1 MAAESDLQS
10 QGLKKNCLTY
20 SIRCTKLVQPIPII
34 IFIIPI
40 QVSIAIMTDIFI
52 VKWIFA
58 LSPIL
63 TVLFLMIFQNW
74 GGARAGAAGWFAS
87 LIVATL
93 IFGAHPELIAHS
105 QMKGV
110 LLSLNVLYIIWAAL
124 LLYHVVN
131 ETGAIRAIGI
141 GIQRFSG
148 DKTIQILIFGWIFA
162 SFLQGVA
169 GYGVPI
175 AVVAP
180 LLVALGFTPVVA
192 VAVPAIGHSWS
203 VTFGSMG
210 ASFQALM
217 AVSGLESS
225 YLAPWSATLLGIAA
239 FLCGIFAVY
248 VYAGWKMVRHSFLA
262 ILIIGA
268 AMAGTQYAL
277 AVSGMWTLGG
287 FGASLAGLCSGLA
300 VAKLKIYNRTPP
312 SQTRPEMS
320 LWWALAA
327 YFILI
332 VIVSTGVMIPSA
344 KAFLGQVN
352 LSLTFPEIVSL
363 HGWVTAAGKGKAIN
377 IFGHGG
383 ALLLYSSIISYFV
396 YRSKGFYKPKAM
408 KTIFQKTVKNG
419 VPTSLGI
426 VSMVCF
432 AMIMD
437 HCGMIYILAEG
448 ISRVFGSVYPLVA
461 PWIGLLGAFMTGSN
475 TNSNVVF
482 GVLQQ
487 ETAHLA
493 GLSVAL
499 ILAAQTTG
507 GALGSMIAP
516 AKILVGCST
525 VGLAGK
531 EGPVLMKTLRYG
543 FVITGIIGVI
553 TALLSFMV

>member
-1 MAAESDLQS
+1 MTE
-10 QGLKKNCLTY
+10 
-20 SIRCTKLVQPIPII
+20 
-34 IFIIPI
+34 IF
-40 QVSIAIMTDIFI
+40 F
-52 VKWIFA
+52 VKWILA
-58 LSPIL
+58 LSPIV
-63 TVLFLMIFQNW
+63 TVMVLMIYGNW
-74 GGARAGAAGWFAS
+74 SGSRAGAAGWFVA
-87 LIVATL
+87 LTAATL
-93 IFGAHPELIAHS
+93 GFGAHPRLVAYS

-124 LLYHVVN
+124 FLYHVVS
-131 ETGAIRAIGI
+131 ETGAIKAIGT

-148 DKTIQILIFGWIFA
+148 DKSIQILIFGWIFA

-180 LLVALGFTPVVA
+180 LLVGLGFSPVVA

-217 AVSGLESS
+217 AVSGFDSS
-225 YLAPWSATLLGIAA
+225 FLAPWSATLLGMTT
-239 FLCGIFAVY
+239 FLCGLFAVH
-248 VYAGWKMVRHSFLA
+248 VYGGWKMIKHSLPA
-262 ILIIGA
+262 ILIVGTT
-268 AMAGTQYAL
+268 MAGTQYVL

-287 FGASLAGLCSGLA
+287 FGASLAGLLSGLT
-300 VAKLKIYNRTPP
+300 VARLKIYNQTPA
-312 SQTRPEMS
+312 SRLQSEMG
-320 LWWALAA
+320 LGWALSA
-327 YFILI
+327 YFIL
-332 VIVSTGVMIPSA
+332 VVVVSAGVMVPSV
-344 KAFLGQVN
+344 KTFLGQVR
-352 LSLTFPEIVSL
+352 LSLSFPEITSL
-363 HGWVTAAGKGKAIN
+363 KGWVVPAGEGKSIN

-383 ALLLYSSIISYFV
+383 ALLLYASVIGYWV
-396 YRSKGFYKPKAM
+396 YRAKGFYRTGAM
-408 KTIFQKTVKNG
+408 KTIVAKTIKSA

-426 VSMVCF
+426 VTMVCF

-437 HCGMIYILAEG
+437 HCQMIYILAEG
-448 ISRVFGSVYPLVA
+448 ISRAFGPFFPLVS

-487 ETAHLA
+487 QTAQLA
-493 GLSVAL
+493 GLSAAL

-525 VGLAGK
+525 VGLSGK
-531 EGPVLMKTLRYG
+531 EGPVLKATLRYG
-543 FVITGIIGVI
+543 LLITGIVGVV
-553 TALLSFMV
+553 TLLFSYFA

>member
-1 MAAESDLQS
+1 MTDW
-10 QGLKKNCLTY
+10 
-20 SIRCTKLVQPIPII
+20 
-34 IFIIPI
+34 FII
-40 QVSIAIMTDIFI
+40 
-52 VKWIFA
+52 KWLFA
-58 LSPIL
+58 FSPIAV
-63 TVLFLMIFQNW
+63 VLVLMIFLNW
-74 GGARAGAAGWFAS
+74 SGSRAGAAAWLTA
-87 LIVATL
+87 LVVAITL
-93 IFGAHPELIAHS
+93 FGAHPELLAYS

-124 LLYHVVN
+124 LLYNVVN

-148 DKTIQILIFGWIFA
+148 DKSIQLLIFGWIFS

-180 LLVALGFTPVVA
+180 LLIGLGFSPVVA

-210 ASFQALM
+210 ASFQAMM
-217 AVSGLESS
+217 AVTGLNSAF
-225 YLAPWSATLLGIAA
+225 LGPWAAILLGAA
-239 FLCGIFAVY
+239 SYLCGICAIHVF
-248 VYAGWKMVRHSFLA
+248 AGWKMLKHSA
-262 ILIIGA
+262 IALLVIGT
-268 AMAGTQYAL
+268 AMAGTQYFL
-277 AVSGMWTLGG
+277 VVGGMWTLGG
-287 FGASLAGLCSGLA
+287 FGASMAGLIACLA
-300 VAKLKIYNRTPP
+300 VARLKIYN
-312 SQTRPEMS
+312 QTQPADIKSEMR
-320 LWWALAA
+320 LGWALTA

-332 VIVSTGVMIPSA
+332 VVVFTGVAYAPLRN
-344 KAFLGQVN
+344 FLGQVK
-352 LSLTFPEIVSL
+352 LAIAFPEITSRT
-363 HGWVTAAGKGKAIN
+363 GWVVPAGQGKAIN

-383 ALLLYSSIISYFV
+383 ALLVYASIISYLV
-396 YRSKGFYKPKAM
+396 YAAKGFYNPGAERR
-408 KTIFQKTVKNG
+408 IISNCIRSG

-437 HCGMIYILAEG
+437 HCGMIYLLAEG
-448 ISRVFGSVYPLVA
+448 VSRVFGSFYPFFS

-487 ETAHLA
+487 QTAELA
-493 GLSVAL
+493 GLSTAL

-525 VGLAGK
+525 VGLSGR
-531 EGPVLMKTLRYG
+531 EGPVLQATIRYG
-543 FVITGIIGVI
+543 LLI
-553 TALLSFMV
+553 TALIGGITMLASLVIG

>member
-1 MAAESDLQS
+1 
-10 QGLKKNCLTY
+10 
-20 SIRCTKLVQPIPII
+20 
-34 IFIIPI
+34 
-40 QVSIAIMTDIFI
+40 MTDIFI
-52 VKWIFA
+52 IKWMLA
-58 LSPIL
+58 LLPIL
-63 TVLFLMIFQNW
+63 TVLVLMIFQNW
-74 GGARAGAAGWFAS
+74 SGARAGAAGWVVS
-87 LIVATL
+87 LVTATL
-93 IFGAHPELIAHS
+93 FFGAHPELIAFS

-148 DKTIQILIFGWIFA
+148 DKAIQILIFGWIFA

-180 LLVALGFTPVVA
+180 LLVALGFSPVVS

-217 AVSGLESS
+217 AVSGFESS
-225 YLAPWSATLLGIAA
+225 YLAPWSATLLGMTT

-248 VYAGWKMVRHSFLA
+248 VYGGWKMVKHSLVA
-262 ILIIGA
+262 VLIIGA
-268 AMAGTQYAL
+268 AMAGTQYIL
-277 AVSGMWTLGG
+277 AVSGLWTLGG
-287 FGASLAGLCSGLA
+287 FGASLAGLCCGLA
-300 VAKLKIYNRTPP
+300 VAKLKMYNRTPP
-312 SQTRPEMS
+312 SQTRPEMG
-320 LWWALAA
+320 LWWAHSA
-327 YFILI
+327 YVILILI
-332 VIVSTGVMIPSA
+332 VASGVMIPSVQA
-344 KAFLGQVN
+344 YLGQVK
-352 LSLTFPEIVSL
+352 LSLSFPEIVSL
-363 HGWVTAAGKGKAIN
+363 KGWVVEAGQGKAIN

-383 ALLLYSSIISYFV
+383 ALLLYSSIVSFCV
-396 YRSKGFYKPKAM
+396 YHSRGFYQPGAIT
-408 KTIFQKTVKNG
+408 TILQKTVKNG
-419 VPTSLGI
+419 IPTSLGI

-437 HCGMIYILAEG
+437 HCGMIFTLAEG
-448 ISRVFGSVYPLVA
+448 ISRVFGSVYPFVA

-487 ETAHLA
+487 ETAQLA
-493 GLSVAL
+493 GLSMAL
-499 ILAAQTTG
+499 TLAAQTTG

-525 VGLAGK
+525 VGLSGK
-531 EGPVLMKTLRYG
+531 EGPVLRATLRHG
-543 FVITGIIGVI
+543 LVITCIIGAV
-553 TALLSFMV
+553 TLLISFFT

>member
-1 MAAESDLQS
+1 MMDLF
-10 QGLKKNCLTY
+10 L
-20 SIRCTKLVQPIPII
+20 I
-34 IFIIPI
+34 
-40 QVSIAIMTDIFI
+40 
-52 VKWIFA
+52 KWIFA
-58 LSPIL
+58 FSPIM
-63 TVLFLMIFQNW
+63 TVLILMVFFNW
-74 GGARAGAAGWFAS
+74 SGSRAGAAGWFVS
-87 LIVATL
+87 LIVAAL
-93 IFGAHPELIAHS
+93 FFGAHPELLAYS
-105 QMKGV
+105 QIKGV

-124 LLYHVVN
+124 LLFNVVN
-131 ETGAIRAIGI
+131 ETGAIEAIGN

-148 DKTIQILIFGWIFA
+148 DKAIQIIIFGWIFS

-180 LLVALGFTPVVA
+180 LLVGLGFSPVVA

-225 YLAPWSATLLGIAA
+225 YLAPWSAFLLGITTY
-239 FLCGIFAVY
+239 LCGIFAVQ
-248 VYAGWKMVRHSFLA
+248 VYGGWKMVKHSFLA
-262 ILIIGA
+262 ILIVGT
-268 AMAGTQYAL
+268 AMAGTQYLL

-287 FGASLAGLCSGLA
+287 FGASLVGLCSGLA
-300 VAKLKIYNRTPP
+300 VAKLNIYNQTAP
-312 SQTRPEMS
+312 SPIQAEMG
-320 LWWALAA
+320 LWWALSS

-332 VIVSTGVMIPSA
+332 VIVSAGVIIPSVSGY
-344 KAFLGQVN
+344 LGQVK
-352 LSLTFPEIVSL
+352 LTLAFPEIISL
-363 HGWVTAAGKGKAIN
+363 KGWVVEAGKGKSIN

-383 ALLLYSSIISYFV
+383 ALLLYSSIVGFIV
-396 YRSKGFYKPKAM
+396 YRSKGYYKADGL
-408 KTIFQKTVKNG
+408 KTIFQKTVKSA

-437 HCGMIYILAEG
+437 HCQMIYILAEG
-448 ISRVFGSVYPLVA
+448 ISRVFGSVFPLVS

-487 ETAHLA
+487 NTAQLA

-525 VGLAGK
+525 VGLSGK
-531 EGPVLMKTLRYG
+531 EGPVLKTTLRYG
-543 FVITGIIGVI
+543 LIITFIIGIISMI
-553 TALLSFMV
+553 LSLI